1 MKLLVTNDDGI
12 DSPFLHEL
20 VRALLAAGHALS
32 VVAPKTEQ
40 SWIGAAK
47 SRHRPVHAE
56 RIDGRA
62 GSPDPAASMATGVA
76 AGSGDPALHLQKYRL
91 GCPTW
96 IVDGTPS
103 DAVNIALDHLLPRDA
118 QPEAVISGINVG
130 GNCSLG
136 FILASGTVAG
146 AWEGVLH
153 GLPAMAVSQEIPE
166 ATYALLK
173 EHGGAPDGELLAT
186 VRVSAAHVARLAPA
200 LFAATPRHSFIVH
213 NLNFPCACR
222 ADTPVR
228 RTVPAR
234 VHVPGLF
241 SPSAG
246 DGLHRLLWGK
256 IRDISPAAPLTD
268 LACVEQGHISH
279 SVLDYAR
286 LGQP

>member
-12 DSPFLHEL
+12 ASVFLHEL

-47 SRHRPVHAE
+47 SRNRPVHAE
-56 RIDGRA
+56 RADRG
-62 GSPDPAASMATGVA
+62 
-76 AGSGDPALHLQKYRL
+76 L

-103 DAVNIALDHLLPRDA
+103 DAVNIALDHLLPADA
-118 QPEAVISGINVG
+118 RPEAVVSGINVG

-153 GLPAMAVSQEIPE
+153 GLPAIAISQEVAPE
-166 ATYALLK
+166 VYGHLK
-173 EHGGAPDGELLAT
+173 EHGGQPDGELLAT
-186 VRVSAAHVARLAPA
+186 VRASAAHVARLAPA
-200 LFAATPRHSFIVH
+200 LFAATPRDSFIVH
-213 NLNFPCACR
+213 NLNFPYPCR
-222 ADTPVR
+222 ADTAVR

-241 SPSAG
+241 LRSAD
-246 DGLHRLLWGK
+246 DGLHRLRWGE
-256 IRDISPAAPLTD
+256 IRDVSPAEPLTD
-268 LACVEQGHISH
+268 ITCVKQGLISH
-279 SVLDYAR
+279 SVLDYAK
-286 LGQP
+286 LGQV